1 MKHIETKSAAEADAR
16 KKYANAN
23 DSVAV
28 ASDELAAKVADLLAL
43 RHKMDEDELLK
54 SKKMAEIMEEMK
66 EATVLKDKDGKIIVT
81 WKKASV
87 KANINYKGL
96 LKKLKAKEADIAAFT
111 KFETGAR
118 TFEIIES
125 QEERDKVLA
134 EIEENAKNAEI
145 AEKNGK
151 EASEK

>member
-1 MKHIETKSAAEADAR
+1 MIHIETKSAAETDAR

-54 SKKMAEIMEEMK
+54 SKKMAEIMAEMK

-87 KANINYKGL
+87 KAKINYKGL
-96 LKKLKAKEADIAAFT
+96 LKKLKAKEDDIAAFT

-118 TFEIIES
+118 AFEIIES
-125 QEERDKVLA
+125 QEERDKV
-134 EIEENAKNAEI
+134 I
-145 AEKNGK
+145 AEMKEREESGK
-151 EASEK
+151 

>member
-1 MKHIETKSAAEADAR
+1 MIHIETKSSAETEAR
-16 KKYANAN
+16 RKYANAKE
-23 DSVAV
+23 SVAI

-54 SKKMAEIMEEMK
+54 SKKMAEIMAEMK

-87 KANINYKGL
+87 KAKINYKGL

-118 TFEIIES
+118 AFEIIES
-125 QEERDKVLA
+125 QEERDKV
-134 EIEENAKNAEI
+134 I
-145 AEKNGK
+145 AEMKEREESGK
-151 EASEK
+151 

>member
-1 MKHIETKSAAEADAR
+1 MIHIETKSAAETEAR

-66 EATVLKDKDGKIIVT
+66 EATVLKDKDGKVIVT

-87 KANINYKGL
+87 KAKINYKGL
-96 LKKLKAKEADIAAFT
+96 LKKLKAKESDIAAFT

-125 QEERDKVLA
+125 QEERDKVIA
-134 EIEENAKNAEI
+134 DMKEREES
-145 AEKNGK
+145 GK
-151 EASEK
+151 

>member
-1 MKHIETKSAAEADAR
+1 MIHIETKSAAETEAR

-54 SKKMAEIMEEMK
+54 SKKMAEIMAEMK
-66 EATVLKDKDGKIIVT
+66 ESTVLKDKDGKIIVT
-81 WKKASV
+81 WKKASI
-87 KANINYKGL
+87 KAKINYKGL
-96 LKKLKAKEADIAAFT
+96 LKKLKAKESDIAAFT

-125 QEERDKVLA
+125 QEERDKVIA
-134 EIEENAKNAEI
+134 DMKEREES
-145 AEKNGK
+145 GK
-151 EASEK
+151 

>member
-1 MKHIETKSAAEADAR
+1 MIHIETKSAAETDAR

-28 ASDELAAKVADLLAL
+28 ASDELAAKVAELLAL

-66 EATVLKDKDGKIIVT
+66 EATVLKDKDGKVIVT

-87 KANINYKGL
+87 KAKVNYKGL
-96 LKKLKAKEADIAAFT
+96 LKKLKATDADIAAFT
-111 KFETGAR
+111 KTETGAR

-125 QEERDKVLA
+125 KEERDKV
-134 EIEENAKNAEI
+134 I
-145 AEKNGK
+145 AEMKEREESGK
-151 EASEK
+151 

>member
-1 MKHIETKSAAEADAR
+1 MIHIETKSAAETDAR

-23 DSVAV
+23 DSVVV
-28 ASDELAAKVADLLAL
+28 ANDELAAKVAELLAL

-87 KANINYKGL
+87 KAKINYKGL
-96 LKKLKAKEADIAAFT
+96 LKKLKATDEDIAAFT
-111 KFETGAR
+111 KTEAGAR

-125 QEERDKVLA
+125 QEERDKV
-134 EIEENAKNAEI
+134 I
-145 AEKNGK
+145 ADMK
-151 EASEK
+151 ERKESRK

>member
-1 MKHIETKSAAEADAR
+1 MIHIETKSAAETEAR

-28 ASDELAAKVADLLAL
+28 ASDELAEKVSELLAL
-43 RHKMDEDELLK
+43 RHKIDEDELLK

-66 EATVLKDKDGKIIVT
+66 ESTVLKDKEGKVIVT

-87 KANINYKGL
+87 KSKINYKGL
-96 LKKLKAKEADIAAFT
+96 LKKLKVKKEDIAEFT
-111 KFETGAR
+111 KLETGAR

-125 QEERDKVLA
+125 QEERDKVIS
-134 EIEENAKNAEI
+134 EMKEREEAGE
-145 AEKNGK
+145 
-151 EASEK
+151 

>member
-1 MKHIETKSAAEADAR
+1 MVHIETKSAAETEAR

-23 DSVAV
+23 DSVVV
-28 ASDELAAKVADLLAL
+28 ASDVLASKVADLLAL

-54 SKKMAEIMEEMK
+54 SKKMAEIMSEMK
-66 EATVLKDKDGKIIVT
+66 EATVLKDKDGKVIVT

-87 KANINYKGL
+87 KAKINYKGL
-96 LKKLKAKEADIAAFT
+96 LKKLNAKESDIAAFT

-125 QEERDKVLA
+125 QEEREKVVA
-134 EIEENAKNAEI
+134 EMKEREESK
-145 AEKNGK
+145 K
-151 EASEK
+151 

>member
-1 MKHIETKSAAEADAR
+1 MTHIETKSSAETEAR
-16 KKYANAN
+16 RKYANAKE
-23 DSVAV
+23 SVAI
-28 ASDELAAKVADLLAL
+28 ASDELAAKVAELLAL
-43 RHKMDEDELLK
+43 RHKMDEDELRK
-54 SKKMAEIMEEMK
+54 SKMMGEIMEGIK

-87 KANINYKGL
+87 KAKVNYKGL
-96 LKKLKAKEADIAAFT
+96 LKKLKAKDSDIAAFT

-125 QEERDKVLA
+125 QEEREKVLA
-134 EIEENAKNAEI
+134 EIAEN

-151 EASEK
+151 EASGK

>member
-1 MKHIETKSAAEADAR
+1 MIHIETKSAAEAAAR

-28 ASDELAAKVADLLAL
+28 ASDELAAKVADLLAI

-66 EATVLKDKDGKIIVT
+66 EATVLKDKNGKVIVT

-87 KANINYKGL
+87 KAKVNYKGL
-96 LKKLKAKEADIAAFT
+96 LKKLKAKEADIVEFT
-111 KFETGAR
+111 KLEAGAR

-125 QEERDKVLA
+125 QEERDKV
-134 EIEENAKNAEI
+134 I
-145 AEKNGK
+145 AEMK
-151 EASEK
+151 ELEEKEREESAK

>member
-1 MKHIETKSAAEADAR
+1 MVHIETKSAAETDAR

-87 KANINYKGL
+87 KAKINYKGL
-96 LKKLKAKEADIAAFT
+96 LKKLKAKESDIAAFT

-125 QEERDKVLA
+125 QEERDKVIA
-134 EIEENAKNAEI
+134 DMKEREES
-145 AEKNGK
+145 GK
-151 EASEK
+151 

>member
-1 MKHIETKSAAEADAR
+1 MVHIETKSAAETEAR
-16 KKYANAN
+16 KKYSNAN
-23 DSVAV
+23 DSVVV
-28 ASDELAAKVADLLAL
+28 ASDELASKVADLLAL

-66 EATVLKDKDGKIIVT
+66 DATVLKDKDGNVIVT

-87 KANINYKGL
+87 KAKINYKGL
-96 LKKLKAKEADIAAFT
+96 LKKLNAKESDIAAFT

-125 QEERDKVLA
+125 QEEREKVVA
-134 EIEENAKNAEI
+134 EM
-145 AEKNGK
+145 K
-151 EASEK
+151 ERE

>member
-1 MKHIETKSAAEADAR
+1 MIHIETKSAAETDAR

-54 SKKMAEIMEEMK
+54 SKKMAEIMAGMK
-66 EATVLKDKDGKIIVT
+66 ESTVLKDKDGKIIVT

-87 KANINYKGL
+87 KAKINYKGL
-96 LKKLKAKEADIAAFT
+96 LKKLKAKESDIAAFT

-125 QEERDKVLA
+125 QEERDKVIA
-134 EIEENAKNAEI
+134 DMKEREES
-145 AEKNGK
+145 GK
-151 EASEK
+151 